1 MIQRL
6 LFTLVA
12 FLTSLFFILP
22 ILWMLSSALRPQAE
36 IFRTLSPLSV
46 EAFLPTTLDTSN
58 FQNLLQGN
66 YPRAVLNS
74 VVVASGTVVIGLLI
88 SSAAAFGLSA
98 IEFRGR
104 EVVFAI
110 VVISFMVPFE
120 VISIPLAQIVRENR
134 LNNSFVS
141 LILPGVANGLAIFLL
156 RQFFLG
162 IPREL
167 IQAAQ
172 VDGAGWWKIFY
183 GIFLPLSK
191 PALIGAGLILFIWQW
206 QSYLWPLMIISDN
219 SMDVAPVAL
228 AKYMGQ
234 FDFDFGQMFAGAVI
248 LSLIPTLILLPLQ
261 RYFTQSITLSG
272 IKE

>member
-1 MIQRL
+1 MMRR
-6 LFTLVA
+6 F
-12 FLTSLFFILP
+12 FLTAIAIVASLFFILP
-22 ILWMLSSALRPQAE
+22 VMWMLSSSLRPQSE
-36 IFRTLSPLSV
+36 IFRTLSPLTI
-46 EAFLPTTLDTSN
+46 EAFLPSTVDISN
-58 FQNLLQGN
+58 FDNLLQGN
-66 YPRAVLNS
+66 YPRAVFNS
-74 VVVASGTVVIGLLI
+74 LVVAVTTVAAGLLI
-88 SSAAAFGLSA
+88 SALAAFALSA
-98 IEFRGR
+98 IEFRFR
-104 EVVFAI
+104 EVVFAV

-134 LNNSFVS
+134 INNSYFS
-141 LILPGVANGLAIFLL
+141 LILPGLANGLSIFLL

-162 IPREL
+162 VPREL
-167 IQAAQ
+167 IQAGQ
-172 VDGAGWWKIFY
+172 VDGANWFQIFWRIY
-183 GIFLPLSK
+183 LPLSK
-191 PALIGAGLILFIWQW
+191 PAMIGAGLILFIWQW

-272 IKE
+272 LKE

>member
-1 MIQRL
+1 
-6 LFTLVA
+6 
-12 FLTSLFFILP
+12 
-22 ILWMLSSALRPQAE
+22 
-36 IFRTLSPLSV
+36 
-46 EAFLPTTLDTSN
+46 
-58 FQNLLQGN
+58 
-66 YPRAVLNS
+66 
-74 VVVASGTVVIGLLI
+74 LLI